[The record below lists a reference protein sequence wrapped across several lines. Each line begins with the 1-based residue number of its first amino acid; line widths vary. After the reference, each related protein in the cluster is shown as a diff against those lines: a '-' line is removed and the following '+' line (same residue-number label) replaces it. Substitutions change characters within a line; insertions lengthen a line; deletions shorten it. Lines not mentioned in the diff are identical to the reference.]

1 MRLAVKWLS
10 PRALVTALGLAVT
23 LGLGGCTDEVDEQ
36 QLGGPSDLGRSV
48 QMQAFPDVVNADG
61 VSQSVIEMTLRDQ
74 NGAPIGGQA
83 VEFWFD
89 GDGILSPSPDSTFVG
104 PIQSSLIMATDERG
118 VARVV
123 YTAGTR
129 IGRTVTVF
137 VRSYGI
143 DTNRAFYR
151 TIEILQQ

>member
-10 PRALVTALGLAVT
+10 PRLLVTALGLAVT

-74 NGAPIGGQA
+74 NGAPISGQA
-83 VEFWFD
+83 VEFWFS

-104 PIQSSLIMATDERG
+104 PIQSSLIMATDDRG
-118 VARVV
+118 VARVI

-129 IGRTVTVF
+129 IGRVVTVF

-151 TIEILQQ
+151 TIEIYQQ